1 MGVLLP
7 ENMREKVIQEDPVDM
22 EGMKEDQEGLLP
34 LHLVGMITL
43 LEEVV
48 GFQKGGTGRHHLHIA
63 RCYKKNKKLFNFF
76 SNSGKAILVTK
87 SDAYYLA
94 VNSFHLKN
102 YIFMKDQ
109 NMMLAVRSKK
119 NVDLN

>member
-34 LHLVGMITL
+34 LHLVGTITL

-63 RCYKKNKKLFNFF
+63 RCYQKTKNKKLLLTFF
-76 SNSGKAILVTK
+76 QIP
-87 SDAYYLA
+87 
-94 VNSFHLKN
+94 
-102 YIFMKDQ
+102 
-109 NMMLAVRSKK
+109 VRQSWSQR
-119 NVDLN
+119 VMHIIWLSIHFI